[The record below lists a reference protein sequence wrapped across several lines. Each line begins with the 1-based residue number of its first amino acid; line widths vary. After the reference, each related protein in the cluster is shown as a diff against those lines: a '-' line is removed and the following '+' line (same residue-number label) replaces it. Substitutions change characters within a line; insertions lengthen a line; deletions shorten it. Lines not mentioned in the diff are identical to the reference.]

1 MLARKPDIDA
11 VQYAPDFE
19 IRDDRAPFDPDL
31 IFPRNSGERINL
43 MIHFHRAEIARMAS
57 WRDRIDRTT
66 NWAITV
72 VAASLSFSFSSYGV
86 SHVTLIACMIVVLFL
101 LVIEA
106 RRYRFFD
113 VFRCRVRTLERN
125 YYAGLMS
132 ANLRPDDRWLER
144 LGEDLRNP
152 TFKLRLSDALKR
164 RLRRNYIW
172 LLLIVLLAWALKVSL
187 AATASGA
194 DRDVF
199 LTRVFDAA
207 SVGVIHGHF
216 VVALVSVF
224 YTSLCVF
231 SSVPGRP
238 IDHLPL
244 GGVNV

>member
-11 VQYAPDFE
+11 VQYAPDLEF
-19 IRDDRAPFDPDL
+19 RDDRAPFDPDL

-216 VVALVSVF
+216 VVALVSAF
-224 YTSLCVF
+224 YSSLCVF